1 MRSVE
6 QKNTAMKQ
14 ATVSALPVP
23 EQDTLQLEPSSS
35 FVRTSYVQQ
44 ITQRALAYLRA
55 GYPIHFAGPPGIGK
69 TSLAFHIAS
78 QLGHRVVLMHGDDE
92 FVSSDLT
99 GKDCGF
105 KRSKVVDNFIHSVMR
120 VEEELQSVWVQNR
133 LTTACEHG
141 YTLLY
146 DEFNRSRPETN
157 NTLLSVLSERVLNLP
172 KLGQSGRGY
181 MAVHPNFRVIFTSNP
196 EEYAGVHKAQDALL
210 DRIIT
215 IHLDHYD
222 RETEIEIV
230 RSRAEVER
238 TDAEIIVDIVRSLR
252 EESDGGTRPTIRA
265 AIAIGRVVKCAG
277 AKVSLSDSTFVW
289 VCRDVLSRDFAKV
302 TRGGRY
308 VIPQRIDQIVEEV
321 CQRAQDSAPPE
332 LATA

>member
-6 QKNTAMKQ
+6 QKNTAFKP
-14 ATVSALPVP
+14 APVSPLPTS
-23 EQDTLQLEPSSS
+23 EQDTLYIEPSSS
-35 FVRTSYVQQ
+35 FVKTTYVQA
-44 ITQRALAYLRA
+44 IAQRALAYLHA

-78 QLGHRVVLMHGDDE
+78 QLNNQVVLIHGDDE
-92 FVSSDLT
+92 FVASDLT
-99 GKDCGF
+99 GKDTGF
-105 KRSKVVDNFIHSVMR
+105 KRSKVVDNYIHSVVR

-133 LTTACEHG
+133 LTTACQHG
-141 YTLLY
+141 YTLVY

-157 NTLLSVLSERVLNLP
+157 NALLSVLSERVLNLP
-172 KLGQSGRGY
+172 KLGASGRGY
-181 MAVHPNFRVIFTSNP
+181 LPVHPSFRAIFTSNP

-222 RETEIEIV
+222 QETEVEIV
-230 RSRAEVER
+230 CSRAELER
-238 TDAEIIVDIVRSLR
+238 HDAEVVVDIIRRLR

-277 AKVSLSDSTFVW
+277 AKVALDDSMFRW

-302 TRGGRY
+302 TRGGRV
-308 VIPQRIDQIVEEV
+308 VIPHRIDEIVEE
-321 CQRAQDSAPPE
+321 CCHRMQARDAQ
-332 LATA
+332 